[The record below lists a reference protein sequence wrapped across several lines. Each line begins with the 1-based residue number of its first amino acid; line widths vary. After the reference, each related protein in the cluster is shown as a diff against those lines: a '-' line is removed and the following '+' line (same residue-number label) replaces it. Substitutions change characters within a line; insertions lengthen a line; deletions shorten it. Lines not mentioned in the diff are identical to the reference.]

1 MTEPRPARPVYR
13 LRIMSLRGDG
23 IHELRALLK
32 RLLRPHRWRCVSV
45 ERECALPHPIILH
58 RSEK

>member
-1 MTEPRPARPVYR
+1 
-13 LRIMSLRGDG
+13 MSLRGDG

-32 RLLRPHRWRCVSV
+32 RLLRPNQWRCVSI
-45 ERECALPHPIILH
+45 ERECAPKNSVILH

>member
-1 MTEPRPARPVYR
+1 MTREPDWTVY
-13 LRIMSLRGDG
+13 LLKLESLRGEG